1 MNCKK
6 AEKLMQNLTLVVF
19 KKSEN
24 SRDTG
29 GKSESYIIFHYCICE
44 FLAFFLRFVLLKSE

>member
-1 MNCKK
+1 MLNCKK
-6 AEKLMQNLTLVVF
+6 TDKLMQNLTLVVF

-29 GKSESYIIFHYCICE
+29 GKSESHIHYEFCE
-44 FLAFFLRFVLLKSE
+44 FLAFFFRFVLLKSE